1 MATIVLARHGET
13 DWNRDGRWQG
23 HADPPLND
31 DGRRQAEE
39 LAGEV
44 ESVDAV
50 YSSDLARARE
60 TAEIVAGR
68 LGLPVETDPRLREVD
83 LGEWSG
89 LRTVEIEEQFPEGHR
104 RWVAYE
110 SHGWSEGE
118 SYGEMG
124 DRVLEALREI
134 AAKHPDGRVLVITHG
149 GPIRAVEAELRG
161 IEPLEARRLIG
172 VVGNC
177 SLAEIA
183 IREGAITRVD

>member
-31 DGRRQAEE
+31 DGRRQAKE

-44 ESVDAV
+44 DAVDAV
-50 YSSDLARARE
+50 YSSDLARAKE
-60 TAEIVAGR
+60 TAEIVAER

-83 LGEWSG
+83 LGDWSG
-89 LRTVEIEEQFPEGHR
+89 LRTVEIEERFPEGHR

-110 SHGWSEGE
+110 SHGWSDGE

-124 DRVLEALREI
+124 ERVLQALREI
-134 AAKHPDGRVLVITHG
+134 AARHPDGRVLVITHG